1 MRAPAPPPAPPS
13 PPLPLAFDFK
23 TMNLLY
29 TVLAFLL
36 ALGPLI
42 VLHELG
48 HYLVARACGVKVL
61 RFSVGMGRVVWSRR
75 FGKDQTEWAV
85 SALPLG
91 GYVKMLDSRDPE
103 TAPKDASE
111 LHREFTRQSVWRRIA
126 IVAAGPIANFLVAIG
141 LMAVL
146 FMHGVEEPSA
156 RLRATVE
163 GSAAQVAGVR
173 GGDTVV
179 AVNGEP
185 VQSWSELRW
194 QVLEAIVDKS
204 DARLSLRGA
213 HGGTYDAVIP
223 AAAIKGLDV
232 DADVMKALGLDLWRK
247 PANIHQV
254 IAGGAG
260 ERAGLLAGDT
270 VLRADGKPVA
280 DGLAFIET
288 VQGSKGR
295 PLLLDI
301 ERGGRTL
308 ALTLTPERDEQG
320 RGIAKV
326 MLAQPVEM
334 TTVSN
339 GPVDALVKG
348 VERTWET
355 SAMTIK
361 MIGKMLIGEASWKNV
376 TGPITIADYAG
387 QSAQAGLATFLQF
400 IAFISISL
408 GVMNLLP
415 IPVLDGGHLLYY
427 SLEVL
432 TGRPLPARALE
443 FAQRLGVGLL
453 FMLMAL
459 AVFND
464 LVRLL

>member
-1 MRAPAPPPAPPS
+1 MS
-13 PPLPLAFDFK
+13 
-23 TMNLLY
+23 LLY
-29 TVLAFLL
+29 TILAFAL

-61 RFSVGMGRVVWSRR
+61 RFSIGMGRVVWSRR
-75 FGKDQTEWAV
+75 FGPDQTEWAI

-103 TAPKDASE
+103 TAPKDESE

-126 IVAAGPIANFLVAIG
+126 IVAAGPLANFLVAIG

-156 RLRATVE
+156 RLRAAPQGT
-163 GSAAQVAGVR
+163 AAQLAGVR

-179 AVNGEP
+179 AVNGNP
-185 VQSWSELRW
+185 VQSWAELRW
-194 QVLEAIVDKS
+194 QIIHATVDKT
-204 DARLSLRGA
+204 DARLELRA
-213 HGGTYDAVIP
+213 QGGGGYSATIP
-223 AAAIKGLDV
+223 AERIAKLDV
-232 DADVMKALGLDLWRK
+232 EGDVTQALGLDLWRVRARIEK
-247 PANIHQV
+247 VLP
-254 IAGGAG
+254 GGAG
-260 ERAGLLAGDT
+260 ERAGLQAGDL
-270 VLRADGKPVA
+270 VLRADGKAVE
-280 DGLAFIET
+280 DGLAFTETMRAAAGRT
-288 VQGSKGR
+288 VQLDVERAGR
-295 PLLLDI
+295 VLS
-301 ERGGRTL
+301 L
-308 ALTLTPERDEQG
+308 AVTPEKDAASG
-320 RGIAKV
+320 RGVAKV
-326 MLAQPVEM
+326 MLSQPVEM
-334 TTVSN
+334 VTVSS
-339 GPVDALVKG
+339 GPFEAIAKG
-348 VERTWET
+348 AERTWET
-355 SAMTIK
+355 SVMTIK
-361 MIGKMLIGEASWKNV
+361 MIGRMITGEASWKNV

-387 QSAQAGLATFLQF
+387 QTARIGLATYLQF

-432 TGRPLPARALE
+432 TGRPLPARVGE
-443 FAQRLGVGLL
+443 YAQRFGVGLL

>member
-1 MRAPAPPPAPPS
+1 MG
-13 PPLPLAFDFK
+13 
-23 TMNLLY
+23 LLY
-29 TVLAFLL
+29 TVLAFAL

-61 RFSVGMGRVVWSRR
+61 RFSIGMGRVVWSRR
-75 FGKDQTEWAV
+75 FGRDGTEWAV

-103 TAPKDASE
+103 TAPKDESE

-126 IVAAGPIANFLVAIG
+126 IVGAGPLANFLVAIG
-141 LMAVL
+141 LLAVL
-146 FMHGVEEPSA
+146 FMHGVEEPAA
-156 RLRATVE
+156 RLRAAPQ
-163 GSAAQVAGVR
+163 GSAAQLAGVR

-179 AVNGEP
+179 AVNGNP

-194 QVLEAIVDKS
+194 QIVHAAVDKEA
-204 DARLSLRGA
+204 ARLELRA
-213 HGGTYDAVIP
+213 QGGGSYAAVIP
-223 AAAIKGLDV
+223 AERIAALDV
-232 DADVMKALGLDLWRK
+232 EGDVAKALGLDLWRARARIERVL
-247 PANIHQV
+247 P
-254 IAGGAG
+254 GGAG
-260 ERAGLLAGDT
+260 ERAGLRPGDL
-270 VLRADGKPVA
+270 VLRADGRAVEDGQAFSEAMHTSAGRSVQLEVERAGRVVA
-280 DGLAFIET
+280 LA
-288 VQGSKGR
+288 V
-295 PLLLDI
+295 
-301 ERGGRTL
+301 
-308 ALTLTPERDEQG
+308 TPERDQASG
-320 RGIAKV
+320 RGMAKV
-326 MLAQPVEM
+326 LLAQPVEM
-334 TTVSN
+334 VTVRS
-339 GPVDALVKG
+339 GPFEALAKG
-348 VERTWET
+348 LERTWDT
-355 SAMTIK
+355 SALTIK
-361 MIGKMLIGEASWKNV
+361 MIGKMITGEASWKNV

-387 QSAQAGLATFLQF
+387 QTARVGLATYLQF

-432 TGRPLPARALE
+432 TGRPLPARVGEL
-443 FAQRLGVGLL
+443 AQRFGVGLL